1 MLKLLIIFFSI
12 GIAVF
17 LLTLF
22 SPSTPTPTQK
32 TTLPL
37 AMSSQPQPTPT
48 PTPTPI
54 ADLNG
59 KSVFNDNVPFI
70 LQAPLGEW
78 KDPKQQDACEEASVI
93 MAMKWAAGEPVGT
106 PTEHRDKILEMV
118 DWLAE
123 KYGESRDT
131 SAKDTYE
138 RLIKEFYSFQNAT
151 LRENITTDNIIQELH
166 AGNLVI
172 TPVNG
177 QALNNPYFTQP
188 GPERHMVLIIGY
200 DSETTEFV
208 TNDPGVGRGKNYR
221 YPVNVFFAAVRDYES
236 GYHVPIVGEKKN
248 MIIVSRNNQK
258 QP

>member
-1 MLKLLIIFFSI
+1 MPKLLIIFFSI
-12 GIAVF
+12 GIVVF

-22 SPSTPTPTQK
+22 SPSTPTPLPKPTSTPTPVTT
-32 TTLPL
+32 TTLK
-37 AMSSQPQPTPT
+37 PTPT
-48 PTPTPI
+48 PAPVE
-54 ADLNG
+54 DLKT

-78 KDPKQQDACEEASVI
+78 NDPRQQDACEEASMM
-93 MAMKWAAGEPVGT
+93 MAIKWAKGETAISPQEAK
-106 PTEHRDKILEMV
+106 TELLQITDFQTQ
-118 DWLAE
+118 
-123 KYGESRDT
+123 KYGDSRDT
-131 SAKDTYE
+131 SAADTLQRIAKDYY
-138 RLIKEFYSFQNAT
+138 KFKNGQ
-151 LRENITTDNIIQELH
+151 LRENITADNIIQELH

-200 DSETTEFV
+200 DSKTNEFV

-221 YPVNVFFAAVRDYES
+221 YPVDVFYNAVRDYET
-236 GYHVPIVGEKKN
+236 GYHLPIQGVKKN
-248 MIIVSRNNQK
+248 IIIVSRNNQK